1 MAVTMGRS
9 ASVAGRISSEDISGK
24 DISDKDMKTR
34 LFSLPE
40 KEKPRP
46 LGRGLVDPLIV

>member
-1 MAVTMGRS
+1 M
-9 ASVAGRISSEDISGK
+9 E
-24 DISDKDMKTR
+24 TR
-34 LFSLPE
+34 LFSLSK